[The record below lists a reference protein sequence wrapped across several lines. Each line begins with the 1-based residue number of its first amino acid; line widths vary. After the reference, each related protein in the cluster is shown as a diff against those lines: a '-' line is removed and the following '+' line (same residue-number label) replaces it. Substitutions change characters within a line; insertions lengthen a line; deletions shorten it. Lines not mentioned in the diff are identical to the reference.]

1 MGRSKSYSNQENQ
14 RGRNKM
20 TRQEKVQQGTQKII
34 KDKFINER
42 QPEPIVAKT
51 DKQKEYLKMLND
63 PNIQV
68 ICCLGLHGVGKTF
81 LPSCVAADKYRKGE
95 IKKIIVARPYVQTGK
110 SSGAKPGTS
119 LEKLYPY
126 VRNVLDTIK
135 GRIGSGAFEIAL
147 QDGLKGDIEAQELES
162 IRGRSFD
169 IPSFL
174 IVDECQQAT
183 PEEVLAIITR
193 ISDNCKLV
201 LCGDIN
207 QRDIKGESGLQWF
220 LDLAKRHNLKGVGL
234 INFDSPEDIVR
245 GGFVKDI
252 AIALMKDGK
261 LKTSGN

>member
-95 IKKIIVARPYVQTGK
+95 IKKIIEWRQNRFQRIVEKDK
-110 SSGAKPGTS
+110 SQ
-119 LEKLYPY
+119 EK
-126 VRNVLDTIK
+126 
-135 GRIGSGAFEIAL
+135 F
-147 QDGLKGDIEAQELES
+147 LKGWLNRI
-162 IRGRSFD
+162 IR
-169 IPSFL
+169 
-174 IVDECQQAT
+174 
-183 PEEVLAIITR
+183 
-193 ISDNCKLV
+193 
-201 LCGDIN
+201 IN
-207 QRDIKGESGLQWF
+207 TFFNYS
-220 LDLAKRHNLKGVGL
+220 
-234 INFDSPEDIVR
+234 
-245 GGFVKDI
+245 
-252 AIALMKDGK
+252 
-261 LKTSGN
+261 